1 MAPCHSPLLG
11 LLHTLAF
18 TGQHTLL
25 TLFSYILREEIKGL
39 HAKGYNLPSTKLLL
53 CQVCS
58 TTHKLHPALLGD
70 QPMDYFRK
78 NIKRIQLS
86 DTLKLFWFTHLAR

>member
-1 MAPCHSPLLG
+1 MASCHSPLLG

-18 TGQHTLL
+18 VGQHTLL
-25 TLFSYILREEIKGL
+25 RLFSHILREDIKGL
-39 HAKGYNLPSTKLLL
+39 HVKGCNLPSTKLLL

-70 QPMDYFRK
+70 HPMDYFRK
-78 NIKRIQLS
+78 K
-86 DTLKLFWFTHLAR
+86 TLKEYS